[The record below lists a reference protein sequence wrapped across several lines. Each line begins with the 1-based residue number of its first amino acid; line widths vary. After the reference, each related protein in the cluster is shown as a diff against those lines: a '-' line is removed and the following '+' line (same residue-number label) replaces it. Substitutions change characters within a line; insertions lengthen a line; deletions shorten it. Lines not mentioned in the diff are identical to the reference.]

1 MRYASY
7 LTIPLLLLSALGC
20 GRGGHHAVAPV
31 SGRVTLN
38 NRPLAHAEVRFYPA
52 GNEKGTGPVYS
63 HAKTDAQGLFT
74 LRTFLADHEVA
85 GGLVGDN
92 RVEISLNERDLEK
105 PSLKAAPNPATAPI
119 ASAAPVGSSSS
130 LFASPA
136 ATDGSASRYL

>member
-105 PSLKAAPNPATAPI
+105 PSLKAAPRELVPAQYNRLSRLHCEVP
-119 ASAAPVGSSSS
+119 P
-130 LFASPA
+130 
-136 ATDGSASRYL
+136 DGKADADFGLKGR